1 MSAAKK
7 IPRPGRPAA
16 PHVARPSLVEI
27 SPQGAQ
33 PSTLPDHIYAV
44 LKQRILSCALPP
56 SERLVEKNLCDEL
69 HVSRTPLRE
78 ALNRLSHEE
87 LVSFQPHAGYRVA
100 PITLEGFRTLIE
112 LRAIVEPQAA
122 ALAAERATP
131 GEIADLRARATLPYD
146 PNDERGF
153 VDYCRANSRFHLG
166 VVRCTRNPRLENIV
180 MSALDMYQRPTYL
193 RIGRQLDPKNP
204 SAKHHAIVDAI
215 EQHDA
220 DAARTVM
227 LGHIR
232 GGGERIL
239 KALAAAKY
247 S

>member
-1 MSAAKK
+1 MKTPPASR
-7 IPRPGRPAA
+7 RPTA

-27 SPQGAQ
+27 TPHATR
-33 PSTLPDHIYAV
+33 PSALPDHVYAV
-44 LKQRILSCALPP
+44 LKQQILSCALPP
-56 SERLVEKNLCDEL
+56 DQRLVEKELCAEL

-87 LVSFQPHAGYRVA
+87 LVTFQPHAGYRAA
-100 PITLEGFRTLIE
+100 PITLESFRTLIE
-112 LRAIVEPQAA
+112 LRAIVEPQTA
-122 ALAAERATP
+122 ALAAERATA
-131 GEIADLRARATLPYD
+131 EDIADLRARATLPYD

-166 VVRCTRNPRLENIV
+166 VVRCARNPRLENIV

-215 EQHDA
+215 EQHDP
-220 DAARTVM
+220 DAARAVM
-227 LGHIR
+227 LAHIR

-239 KALAAAKY
+239 KALTAAGY
-247 S
+247 R